1 MSQPPVIVAAQG
13 GLRSLLAR
21 LFWQVH
27 SPVTVLVGAPP
38 AVCLQTL
45 ATATRPSTKR
55 LHHRDLFQEG
65 RRYYL
70 QPLAAGFRLTSDT
83 RVFWGERRRRTGS
96 AAVLDGRFSAA
107 GENDGMVTLMR
118 LNARMTPVALAT
130 ALLLPLF
137 IASIVAYMPWDRSII
152 ITLIV
157 ALFALG
163 WISQRF
169 NAAYQANEM
178 VFFVRKV
185 MEDLPQAN
193 VPELVAHGP
202 DLVVNKPANNES
214 PSADFMSEW
223 ERFYGEQVAKEREGE
238 SE

>member
-1 MSQPPVIVAAQG
+1 MTSPPNTAEAEG
-13 GLRSLLAR
+13 GVRAFFAR
-21 LFWQVH
+21 TLWQVH
-27 SPVTVLVGAPP
+27 SPVTVLIGAPP
-38 AVCLQTL
+38 TVCVQTL

-70 QPLAAGFRLTSDT
+70 QPLESGFRLTSDT
-83 RVFWGERRRRTGS
+83 RVFRGERRRRTGS
-96 AAVLDGRFSAA
+96 AAVLDGKFSAA
-107 GENDGMVTLMR
+107 GENGGMVTLMR
-118 LNARMTPVALAT
+118 LNARMTPAALAT

-137 IASIVAYMPWDRSII
+137 ISSIVAYMPWDRSIV

-157 ALFALG
+157 ALFVLG
-163 WISQRF
+163 WVSQRF

-193 VPELVAHGP
+193 VPELVSHGP
-202 DLVVNKPANNES
+202 DLVMERPVNGAS

-223 ERFYGEQVAKEREGE
+223 ERFYEEQVAREREGE
-238 SE
+238 